1 MREVSRI
8 KSDIK
13 KASQLFT
20 NLFIFSLL
28 TNIVTLIIYLAVA
41 YFGYGDNAL
50 FPILLIYSINIF
62 FNLFYVE
69 WVNEA
74 FEEYGFIT
82 LKTMIIKMIYV
93 ALLLLFVKSS
103 DDYLIFVGLLVLTTV
118 LNNIISFI
126 YVKRRVKFD
135 FSDIRL
141 RTHLKPMFLVVIF
154 SNGNIL
160 YTQLDRFMLGEF
172 VSETSVAYYT
182 MAQQI
187 STMINAIM
195 LSIIQVTI
203 PRLSF
208 LVGSGDNE
216 EQYLDLLGKI
226 TKIYLSILFPA
237 AIGLYVISDLGVRIY
252 GGAEFINAGS
262 VLAIFALYM
271 ITLGFESILSNQV
284 IYIKQK
290 EAILV
295 RFIFIGGFANLALN
309 SLCIYFGVLNAGT
322 AILTT
327 AIANLVLITC
337 EYTYIKR
344 VLKIPI
350 RLLSWTNLK
359 YLVYSLSFIPVSL
372 AIRSIFSGTILLFVL
387 IIVACVSVYLIILLL
402 TRDEIVTLFTSKVKG
417 KFLKRK

>member
-1 MREVSRI
+1 MQKSLFKNAIYKIILNFFNLIVPVIIGAYVYRTLGSHAIGSIKYGETIFNYFFIFAAFGVYQYGLREFSRI

-41 YFGYGDNAL
+41 YFGYGDHAL

-74 FEEYGFIT
+74 LEEYGFIT

-103 DDYLIFVGLLVLTTV
+103 DDYLLFVGLLVLTTV

-141 RTHLKPMFLVVIF
+141 RSHLKPMFLVVIF

-203 PRLSF
+203 PRLSY
-208 LVGSGDNE
+208 LVGGGDNE
-216 EQYLDLLGKI
+216 EQYLGLLGKI
-226 TKIYLSILFPA
+226 TKIYMSILFPA
-237 AIGLYVISDLGVRIY
+237 AIGLYVISDLGVKIY

-262 VLAIFALYM
+262 VLA
-271 ITLGFESILSNQV
+271 
-284 IYIKQK
+284 
-290 EAILV
+290 
-295 RFIFIGGFANLALN
+295 
-309 SLCIYFGVLNAGT
+309 
-322 AILTT
+322 
-327 AIANLVLITC
+327 
-337 EYTYIKR
+337 
-344 VLKIPI
+344 
-350 RLLSWTNLK
+350 
-359 YLVYSLSFIPVSL
+359 
-372 AIRSIFSGTILLFVL
+372 
-387 IIVACVSVYLIILLL
+387 
-402 TRDEIVTLFTSKVKG
+402 
-417 KFLKRK
+417 